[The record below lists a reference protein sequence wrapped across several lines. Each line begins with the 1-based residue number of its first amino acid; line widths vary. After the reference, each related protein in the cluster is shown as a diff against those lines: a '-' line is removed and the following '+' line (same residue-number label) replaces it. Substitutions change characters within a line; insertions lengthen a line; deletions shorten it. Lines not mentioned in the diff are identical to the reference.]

1 MSTIFV
7 WASNPAG
14 HSISSSFL
22 FWSLCLISAGQ
33 GAYNPSLQALGT
45 DQLENDEASLPSTT
59 TKDEQISNTKRSAIP
74 TGGMIATN
82 LVFSCWR
89 RIYASR
95 NDIVVD
101 KKMIMQNLIQSIKAI
116 ASKLC
121 SHKIT
126 PLQEKPLCVGKN
138 SINIEAKNE
147 EKNPKTENYW
157 MENTKVIVRLL
168 PIWTVLLPFVVIF
181 QQPST
186 FFMTMQRQIRSSFKV
201 PPATL
206 QSAMTL
212 SIMVSMSLYNKVFI
226 PLTRVIDRNEKGVSV
241 LQRIGIGMVLSVI
254 AMVIAALVE
263 TKRLEIGRNTKISY
277 WDNTVISPCLNS
289 IFRMYIDDRRWLERC
304 PDINHCR
311 YRNFNGNFNF
321 RSRNRDGELAIIGLA
336 AAGHPFIW
344 AAVLTNV
351 GTCWL
356 VILNS
361 MLLLRGTDNKKSSTN
376 SRHDHKH
383 GCKTKSRHSPH
394 KHGNCCSGKS
404 DHKVGMLPEKC
415 SSVACCEPVS
425 KTCCGDIHQ
434 SKDNGH
440 GKCLENSH

>member
-1 MSTIFV
+1 MSYIQDNYGWV
-7 WASNPAG
+7 
-14 HSISSSFL
+14 
-22 FWSLCLISAGQ
+22 
-33 GAYNPSLQALGT
+33 LGF
-45 DQLENDEASLPSTT
+45 
-59 TKDEQISNTKRSAIP
+59 AIP
-74 TGGMIATN
+74 TGGIIVTT
-82 LVFSCWR
+82 LVFSCR
-89 RIYASR
+89 SRIYASR
-95 NDIVVD
+95 NDVVVD
-101 KKMIMQNLIQSIKAI
+101 KKMIMQNFIQSIKAI

-121 SHKIT
+121 SRKIT
-126 PLQEKPLCVGKN
+126 LSNEKEAVELELQEKSLCVGKN
-138 SINIEAKNE
+138 SGNIEAKNE

-157 MENTKVIVRLL
+157 MENTKVIVRVL

-212 SIMVSMSLYNKVFI
+212 SIMVSMSLYDKVFI
-226 PLTRVIDRNEKGVSV
+226 PLTRVITRNEKGVSV

-277 WDNTVISPCLNS
+277 WDNTTRQDKARILTEFKMEGCTSM
-289 IFRMYIDDRRWLERC
+289 I
-304 PDINHCR
+304 
-311 YRNFNGNFNF
+311 
-321 RSRNRDGELAIIGLA
+321 RDGLNDAPTLATADIGISMGISGSVAIIGLA

-351 GTCWL
+351 GTCLL

-383 GCKTKSRHSPH
+383 GRKTKSRHSHH
-394 KHGNCCSGKS
+394 KHGNCCSRKS

-440 GKCLENSH
+440 GKCLENSHQGHYSKLTA